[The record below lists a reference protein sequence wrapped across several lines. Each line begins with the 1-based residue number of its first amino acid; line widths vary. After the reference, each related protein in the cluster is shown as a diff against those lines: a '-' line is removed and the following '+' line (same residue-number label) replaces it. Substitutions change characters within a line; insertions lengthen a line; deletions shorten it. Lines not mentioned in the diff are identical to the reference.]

1 MGDPQPTSIERTQT
15 FRGWAPRGSEPTL
28 RVETAGQEKKSKV
41 PKAST
46 VIKVGLA
53 LLAGLVILAI
63 IMIVGAVIAG
73 PALCKDDED
82 KGKWYCQVA
91 GVFQDVADSI
101 WNWVLYL
108 AIAAAAVFGAGTVKE
123 KWEKERMKT
132 EDRKRERD
140 KERKKEKE
148 RKRRAEKAALQPRPS
163 RSGRAS

>member
-1 MGDPQPTSIERTQT
+1 MSYPQPTNIERTRT
-15 FRGWAPRGSEPTL
+15 FAGWAPRGSESTL
-28 RVETAGQEKKSKV
+28 RVETEQEKKSKV

-46 VIKVGLA
+46 IIKVGLA

-101 WNWVLYL
+101 WNWVLYI

-123 KWEKERMKT
+123 KWEREREKT
-132 EDRKRERD
+132 EKRREDRD
-140 KERKKEKE
+140 KERKKEKD
-148 RKRRAEKAALQPRPS
+148 RKKFAEEHGFRP
-163 RSGRAS
+163 GQ